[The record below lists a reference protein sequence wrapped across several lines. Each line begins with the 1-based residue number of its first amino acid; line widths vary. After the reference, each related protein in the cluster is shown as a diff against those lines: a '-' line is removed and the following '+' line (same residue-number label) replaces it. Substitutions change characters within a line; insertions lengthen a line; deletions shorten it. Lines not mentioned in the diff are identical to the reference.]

1 MADNERYLNLLSI
14 FHFIV
19 AGIAGL
25 FACIPIIH
33 LAYGFTVVNE
43 MPLFQSP
50 DMVSKDMFS
59 PSSLIPLLF
68 IILPAAFIALGWTF
82 AIALGLTGYF
92 IRKRQWHTYCLVISG
107 IETIFTPFGT
117 VLGIFTIILLAKP
130 SVKALFTSG
139 EIGK

>member
-1 MADNERYLNLLSI
+1 MADDERYLNLLSI

-25 FACIPIIH
+25 FACIPLLH

-59 PSSLIPLLF
+59 PSSLLPLLF
-68 IILPAAFIALGWTF
+68 ILLPAAFIALGWTF
-82 AIALGLTGYF
+82 AIALGLNGYF
-92 IRKRQWHTYCLVISG
+92 IRKRQWHTYCLVISS

-117 VLGIFTIILLAKP
+117 VLGVLTIILLTRP
-130 SVKALFTSG
+130 SVKALFASG
-139 EIGK
+139 EISR

>member
-1 MADNERYLNLLSI
+1 MADEYRYLNLLSI
-14 FHFIV
+14 FHFLV

-33 LAYGFTVVNE
+33 LAYGITVVND

-59 PSSLIPLLF
+59 PYSLIPLLF

-82 AIALGLTGYF
+82 AIALALTGYF
-92 IRKRQWHTYCLVISG
+92 IRKRQWHTFCLVIGG

-117 VLGIFTIILLAKP
+117 VLGVFTIILLTKP
-130 SVKALFTSG
+130 SVKALFIS
-139 EIGK
+139 EENDK